1 MPNTPFEHL
10 HAIELPTPFPVGP
23 VTVYLTD
30 APGEPLTLLD
40 TGPLHPPT
48 WSALQAGL
56 AALGYTPAQ
65 LNPGKIGDHHHRDD
79 ESQGQENCRSGEI
92 EVLFS
97 GKGQEPA
104 QSSSAVERRPQ
115 NVHLSQPEG

>member
-1 MPNTPFEHL
+1 MSNTPFEHL

-23 VTVYLTD
+23 VTVYLAD

-56 AALGYTPAQ
+56 AALGYAAGPTW
-65 LNPGKIGDHHHRDD
+65 
-79 ESQGQENCRSGEI
+79 SG
-92 EVLFS
+92 
-97 GKGQEPA
+97 
-104 QSSSAVERRPQ
+104 SSSATPTSTTLAWPPTWSTLRAPRC
-115 NVHLSQPEG
+115 